1 MARRLP
7 PLNALRAFEAAA
19 RHLSFAKAADELH
32 VTPAAV
38 SHQIKALEAH
48 LGTPL
53 FRRLNKS
60 VLLTDPAQIL
70 LPGVR
75 DGFERLGQAVD
86 KLAGHDAANTLSV
99 TVTPSFGAR
108 WLVPRLERFRAR
120 HPEIAVRFDASER
133 LVDFARDPIDMGV
146 RYGSG
151 SYPGLA
157 SVLLIHEEV
166 FPVCSP
172 RLLHGPHPLRVPSDL
187 RHHVLIHTDWDAR
200 DDTSPDWRMW
210 LLAAGA
216 PDVDP
221 TGGLMFGETNLA
233 MHAAIEGQGVVLSSN
248 VLADNDI
255 AAGRLVRLF
264 DVGFKA
270 SGEFGYYVVAP
281 KAGFSTPK
289 VAAFRD
295 WLLAEAQADADA
307 QARATAA
314 DATAADA
321 TAARPARGSRA
332 GRAPV
337 PPAARPRPRARAA
350 GRGGPAPPP
359 PPPPPRGI
367 PPPVAP

>member
-48 LGTPL
+48 LGVTL

-60 VLLTDPAQIL
+60 VLLTDAAQIV
-70 LPGVR
+70 LPGIR
-75 DGFERLGQAVD
+75 DGFDRMAQALD
-86 KLAGHDAANTLSV
+86 KLAGHDSANRLTV

-108 WLVPRLERFRAR
+108 WLVPRLERFRAI
-120 HPEIAVRFDASER
+120 HPEITVRFDATER

-151 SYPGLA
+151 QYAGLE
-157 SVLLIHEEV
+157 SRLLIREEV

-172 RLLHGPHPLRVPSDL
+172 RLLGGPHPLRVPADL
-187 RHHVLIHTDWDAR
+187 RHHVLVHTDWDAR

-210 LLAAGA
+210 LLAAGVS
-216 PDVDP
+216 DVDP
-221 TGGLMFGETNLA
+221 TKGLMFGETNLA

-248 VLADNDI
+248 VLAANDI

-264 DVGFKA
+264 DIDLNA
-270 SGEFGYYVVAP
+270 SAGFGYYIVAP
-281 KAGFSTPK
+281 KATFGQPK
-289 VAAFRD
+289 IAAFRD
-295 WLLAEAQADADA
+295 WLLAEAAG
-307 QARATAA
+307 AA
-314 DATAADA
+314 DDA
-321 TAARPARGSRA
+321 S
-332 GRAPV
+332 
-337 PPAARPRPRARAA
+337 PAA
-350 GRGGPAPPP
+350 APPRRR
-359 PPPPPRGI
+359 RG
-367 PPPVAP
+367 A

>member
-7 PLNALRAFEAAA
+7 PLNSLRAFEAAA
-19 RHLSFAKAADELH
+19 RHLSFAKAAEELH

-48 LGTPL
+48 LGTKL
-53 FRRLNKS
+53 FRRMNKA
-60 VLLTDPAQIL
+60 VLLTDAAQIL

-75 DGFERLGQAVD
+75 DGFDRLAQAVG
-86 KLAGHDAANTLSV
+86 KLAGRDAANVLSV

-120 HPEIAVRFDASER
+120 HPEITVRFDASER
-133 LVDFARDPIDMGV
+133 LVDFTRDPIDMGV

-151 SYPGLA
+151 SYAGLEA
-157 SVLLIHEEV
+157 TLLIREEV

-172 RLLHGPHPLRVPSDL
+172 RLLQGPHPLRVPGDL
-187 RHHVLIHTDWDAR
+187 KHQVLIHTDWDAR

-221 TGGLMFGETNLA
+221 TQGLMFGETNLA

-264 DVGFKA
+264 DVDLKT
-270 SGEFGYYVVAP
+270 SGGFGYYVVAP
-281 KAGFSTPK
+281 KATFGLPK
-289 VAAFRD
+289 IAAFRD
-295 WLLAEAQADADA
+295 WLLAEAKADTDGGA
-307 QARATAA
+307 
-314 DATAADA
+314 
-321 TAARPARGSRA
+321 PAR
-332 GRAPV
+332 
-337 PPAARPRPRARAA
+337 
-350 GRGGPAPPP
+350 
-359 PPPPPRGI
+359 I
-367 PPPVAP
+367 PPSPRTRRRG

>member
-48 LGTPL
+48 LGVTL

-60 VLLTDPAQIL
+60 VLLTDAAQII
-70 LPGVR
+70 LPGIR
-75 DGFERLGQAVD
+75 DGFDRMAQALE
-86 KLAGHDAANTLSV
+86 KLSGHDSANVLSV

-108 WLVPRLERFRAR
+108 WLVPRLERFRAA
-120 HPEIAVRFDASER
+120 HPEITVRFDASER

-151 SYPGLA
+151 QYAGLE
-157 SVLLIHEEV
+157 SRLLIREEV

-172 RLLHGPHPLRVPSDL
+172 RLLEGRHPLRVPADL
-187 RHHVLIHTDWDAR
+187 RHQVLIHTDWDAR

-210 LLAAGA
+210 LLAAGVS
-216 PDVDP
+216 DVDP
-221 TGGLMFGETNLA
+221 TKGLMFGETNLA

-248 VLADNDI
+248 VLAANDI

-264 DVGFKA
+264 DIDLSA
-270 SGEFGYYVVAP
+270 SGGFGYYIVAP
-281 KAGFSTPK
+281 KATFDLPK
-289 VAAFRD
+289 IAAFRD
-295 WLLAEAQADADA
+295 WLLAEAAGGSG
-307 QARATAA
+307 TIKPV
-314 DATAADA
+314 
-321 TAARPARGSRA
+321 AARPSPRRRRGT
-332 GRAPV
+332 
-337 PPAARPRPRARAA
+337 
-350 GRGGPAPPP
+350 
-359 PPPPPRGI
+359 
-367 PPPVAP
+367 